1 MTRRNILFPMQKPNH
16 CILCNTSNFRIIHRK
31 DQWQYHQCM
40 NCGLVSLYP
49 RPMAQELMENYEDYL
64 PVHHEEIDKWE
75 KMMKPLV
82 NKSADL
88 IESRINTGRGRLL
101 DVGCAY
107 GFFLHEMQ
115 SRGWL
120 VEGVEI
126 SGTGRQYVQNTW
138 GINVYPDPLENL
150 GIPENS
156 FDVITLF
163 YLIEHVNDPLVLL
176 EKVNRILKPGGLI
189 LLRWP
194 HSTPIVRILGPLSKK
209 LDLYHTPYHLYD
221 FSPKTMKKLL
231 TLSEFKDIET
241 MTGGYT
247 LPSREIYRW
256 TSVSFGGLGEFLYR
270 LSGGKILLPG
280 VSKTTIAVKAN

>member
-1 MTRRNILFPMQKPNH
+1 
-16 CILCNTSNFRIIHRK
+16 
-31 DQWQYHQCM
+31 M

-49 RPMAQELMENYEDYL
+49 RPTVQELMENYEDYL
-64 PVHHEEIDKWE
+64 PVHPEEIDKWE
-75 KMMKPLV
+75 KMMKPVV

-88 IESRINTGRGRLL
+88 IESQINTGRGRLL

-115 SRGWL
+115 SRGWQ

-126 SGTGRQYVQNTW
+126 SGTGKQYVQNTW
-138 GINVYPDPLENL
+138 GINVYPEPLENL
-150 GIPENS
+150 DIPENS

-163 YLIEHVNDPLVLL
+163 YLIEHVGDPLELL
-176 EKVNRILKPGGLI
+176 NKVNRILKPGGLI

-194 HSTPIVRILGPLSKK
+194 HSTPTVRILGPLSKK

-231 TLSEFKDIET
+231 TLSGFKDVET
-241 MTGGYT
+241 MIGGYT

-256 TSVSFGGLGEFLYR
+256 TSVSFSGLGEFLYR